1 MIPLFLAAFQ
11 VAKGIEEGR
20 LAKGQAK
27 IDKVTMKS
35 NTLVRNMQRQ
45 VDTTLAKAHGDLNR
59 FKQSKSNQNK
69 IKAGAANVEAQTTNL
84 LRMTDEAVRGG
95 LDRRIAAAE
104 EAGALAAASGGA
116 GIGGGSVG
124 MLAISNQIR
133 QQRVEELTNR
143 QLDTAAY
150 DTNRNIAQTID
161 ATVLGLDDIQFN
173 DNFDYTTSKESYIK
187 EPSWTEIGMNAAMTF
202 ADTYSKMGG
211 FDNLGK
217 QLDQT
222 SLGKTVNGWFGRGTG
237 RTTTQLK

>member
-1 MIPLFLAAFQ
+1 MIPLFLAAFSA
-11 VAKGIEEGR
+11 AKSIEQGN

-45 VDTTLAKAHGDLNR
+45 ADNTLAKAHADLNR

-133 QQRVEELTNR
+133 QQRVEELTER

-173 DNFDYTTSKESYIK
+173 DNIDWTTNKESYIK

-211 FDNLGK
+211 FDKLGK

-222 SLGKTVNGWFGRGTG
+222 SLGKTVNGWFGRGQG